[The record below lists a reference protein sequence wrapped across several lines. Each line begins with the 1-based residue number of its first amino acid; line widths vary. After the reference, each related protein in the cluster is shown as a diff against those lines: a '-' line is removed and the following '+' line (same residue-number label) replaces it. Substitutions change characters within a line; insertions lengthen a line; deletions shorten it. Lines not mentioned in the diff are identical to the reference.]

1 MPRAACHGPQS
12 ARKLEKAKARK
23 AQKKAEEEDARAE
36 AERAEQRRQDDEKES
51 REREQQEQ
59 EQQAAARK
67 EEARAETA
75 REQAP
80 VAQPEGGNRRGKKKG
95 KNASR
100 RNAQEVVESWD
111 DAAGAAAETAK
122 LAAANV
128 SPPTP
133 AAPTH
138 RDEVYEAALAKRCLE
153 LQQEAASELKAAEAQ
168 SLTENERANQELADM
183 EAKQFLEAQARS
195 LGEIRAREA
204 DEADFK
210 RAQDASIADYT
221 AYNLSLKEM
230 ADDGEV
236 SALAQAPPGEQA
248 PLGLAAFGDAPS
260 GASAG
265 AAEPFMMMPIGIEPS
280 PDVGMVGEG
289 YQPEFGVP
297 SPAAG
302 AYQPTGVPPPSFE
315 QQQAP
320 ISAQAQQLQQ
330 QMVQM
335 QQVPIAPWVQHANA
349 AMPQALAQGM
359 SQAMPQS
366 MLQQMPQQAWAQQVG
381 AVPQT
386 QTQQSDPALWPQPQ
400 VAAMV
405 QPMSSAPPPLP
416 PQQRAHQSQR
426 SAVLPGQAWKE
437 ARRRNPP
444 GTMAIA
450 QQQAAAFAQQHQLQ
464 QQVQQQQV
472 QQQVQQQQVQQQA
485 QQQQVQQ
492 LANAWA
498 VPPLQP
504 APAAPGPS
512 PQPPTQQQQQP
523 QPTAPAPEQPPVN
536 VWNQKQKE
544 REEQLVEADP
554 WSALE
559 VRTQHHPPS
568 SAPLDDSAQG
578 IDWPGLDSDDEPDG
592 AAATAPTAAIATA
605 HESIEEEQ
613 FQRQLQEAL
622 QASIAEQQQPRP
634 RLRSRQASTAGAVA
648 SSSSFDAGSSPS
660 PAVRGTTGLANA
672 TGEYN
677 CFLNVVV
684 QSLWHL
690 PPFRRQLLEIIVPDD
705 VGTEEGKSSRRGRG
719 GTRGGRKA
727 RSGKLRKLDK
737 QHAQLLVS
745 ALRSIFIEYDA
756 AANAPSSDRL
766 GGAVSPSALRVA
778 LAEVFAGSALF
789 QESQM
794 NDASEVL
801 LELFDAL
808 HTAGHSFVDALFGL
822 RLEEHV
828 ACHSCAPRPL
838 KTQQHSYIK
847 SMHLVPAT
855 ALRMYADELKKRG
868 YGERLEM
875 MLHNVDRDQKP
886 CDKDKRGCGQL
897 RDVTRSLVGA
907 APDAL
912 CMVLA
917 WESPRAP
924 KEEIAQVVR
933 LAVAEQL
940 DVNKV
945 FGVFGSG
952 AAPRQLRGVIAY
964 YGEHWVAFVRNAA
977 SGQSAPSG
985 DDGGWV
991 TLDDVTVSLLPGGV
1005 PELQHK
1011 LVEGR
1016 LQPAVLLYLREGAQ

>member
-1 MPRAACHGPQS
+1 MG
-12 ARKLEKAKARK
+12 
-23 AQKKAEEEDARAE
+23 
-36 AERAEQRRQDDEKES
+36 
-51 REREQQEQ
+51 
-59 EQQAAARK
+59 
-67 EEARAETA
+67 
-75 REQAP
+75 
-80 VAQPEGGNRRGKKKG
+80 V
-95 KNASR
+95 
-100 RNAQEVVESWD
+100 
-111 DAAGAAAETAK
+111 
-122 LAAANV
+122 
-128 SPPTP
+128 TP
-133 AAPTH
+133 
-138 RDEVYEAALAKRCLE
+138 
-153 LQQEAASELKAAEAQ
+153 S
-168 SLTENERANQELADM
+168 
-183 EAKQFLEAQARS
+183 
-195 LGEIRAREA
+195 
-204 DEADFK
+204 
-210 RAQDASIADYT
+210 
-221 AYNLSLKEM
+221 
-230 ADDGEV
+230 
-236 SALAQAPPGEQA
+236 
-248 PLGLAAFGDAPS
+248 
-260 GASAG
+260 
-265 AAEPFMMMPIGIEPS
+265 
-280 PDVGMVGEG
+280 
-289 YQPEFGVP
+289 
-297 SPAAG
+297 
-302 AYQPTGVPPPSFE
+302 
-315 QQQAP
+315 
-320 ISAQAQQLQQ
+320 
-330 QMVQM
+330 
-335 QQVPIAPWVQHANA
+335 
-349 AMPQALAQGM
+349 
-359 SQAMPQS
+359 
-366 MLQQMPQQAWAQQVG
+366 
-381 AVPQT
+381 
-386 QTQQSDPALWPQPQ
+386 
-400 VAAMV
+400 
-405 QPMSSAPPPLP
+405 
-416 PQQRAHQSQR
+416 
-426 SAVLPGQAWKE
+426 
-437 ARRRNPP
+437 
-444 GTMAIA
+444 
-450 QQQAAAFAQQHQLQ
+450 
-464 QQVQQQQV
+464 
-472 QQQVQQQQVQQQA
+472 
-485 QQQQVQQ
+485 
-492 LANAWA
+492 
-498 VPPLQP
+498 
-504 APAAPGPS
+504 
-512 PQPPTQQQQQP
+512 
-523 QPTAPAPEQPPVN
+523 
-536 VWNQKQKE
+536 
-544 REEQLVEADP
+544 
-554 WSALE
+554 
-559 VRTQHHPPS
+559 
-568 SAPLDDSAQG
+568 
-578 IDWPGLDSDDEPDG
+578 
-592 AAATAPTAAIATA
+592 
-605 HESIEEEQ
+605 
-613 FQRQLQEAL
+613 
-622 QASIAEQQQPRP
+622 
-634 RLRSRQASTAGAVA
+634 
-648 SSSSFDAGSSPS
+648 S
-660 PAVRGTTGLANA
+660 PAVRGAAGLANA

-977 SGQSAPSG
+977 SG

-1016 LQPAVLLYLREGAQ
+1016 LQPAVLLYLREGAE